1 VSLIRGHRQGSSERR
16 YFDLLD
22 RPAEMHGIV
31 RVMAKL
37 DNMMFNISIDGKR
50 KRYFM

>member
-1 VSLIRGHRQGSSERR
+1 MYGMI
-16 YFDLLD
+16 
-22 RPAEMHGIV
+22 

-50 KRYFM
+50 KRILYVILAGWEFS

>member
-1 VSLIRGHRQGSSERR
+1 MI
-16 YFDLLD
+16 
-22 RPAEMHGIV
+22 